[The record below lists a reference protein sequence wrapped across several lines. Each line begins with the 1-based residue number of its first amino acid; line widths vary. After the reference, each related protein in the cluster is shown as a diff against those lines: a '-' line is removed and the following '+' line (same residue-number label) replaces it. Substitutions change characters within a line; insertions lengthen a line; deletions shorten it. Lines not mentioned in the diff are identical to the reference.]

1 MPKNGSGGRTP
12 QPEELAFIPKDGAML
27 DCSLCSLKGFVSQF
41 AEVVFIL
48 VSGLV
53 GAFSLGCSHGFFCGN
68 LAQPFKYIAY
78 WLLMVVR
85 VGLSSSLAGFV
96 VFLRRRG
103 CLGGLFLEASPTAG
117 QGRKLIGT
125 FSATDL
131 RGCPAGMLQSWL
143 SLSVLEFTERSSQ
156 GEKFGYNSTA
166 ASTTALINTSPG
178 SRLLV
183 TCLVTS
189 PLEEVISKAVDY
201 HVHRVW
207 VVDQEGLLIGLVALS
222 DILRSFRAAI
232 LAQDNESPGNQP

>member
-1 MPKNGSGGRTP
+1 MVLCWIVPLLVEGFCFTVCKGRFLSYILMLVIGTYSYGCMFFEGSVYTRFWFGWGVLLGGHTLHR
-12 QPEELAFIPKDGAML
+12 AFASLFWTCG
-27 DCSLCSLKGFVSQF
+27 DCYGLTTTVF
-41 AEVVFIL
+41 EVVL
-48 VSGLV
+48 
-53 GAFSLGCSHGFFCGN
+53 
-68 LAQPFKYIAY
+68 
-78 WLLMVVR
+78 
-85 VGLSSSLAGFV
+85 GFV
-96 VFLRRRG
+96 VFLRRWG
-103 CLGGLFLEASPTAG
+103 CLGDLFLEASPTAG